1 MADKNFKVK
10 SGLNIPITSAAILTT
25 DSNGNMSST
34 STLSI
39 SNGGTGQT
47 SAANAL
53 NALLPLQTGNTNYYL
68 QTNGVTPQW
77 NALAVPLAQTTEPSS
92 PTDGLIWVDTDGV
105 APVAVVSRWSKQPSA
120 GTTTLSGNDD
130 NSFPLAYTAG
140 YEQVFLNGTL
150 LSRGNDYTATN
161 GTSVVL
167 SSATAA
173 GDIVEIM
180 AIFQV
185 AYADT
190 VAKATYTAKGDLIT
204 ASASATPAVLPVGT
218 NNYALV
224 ADSTQTAGM
233 KWAIPTDTTKIAL
246 STVTAKGDLIAG
258 TASSTVSNVSVGSN
272 YSNLIADSSQTAG
285 FRWGDDT
292 AIATIMGVYL

>member
-1 MADKNFKVK
+1 MADKSFKIKDGLVVPSLSTAGIVK
-10 SGLNIPITSAAILTT
+10 T
-25 DSNGNMSST
+25 DSSGIISS
-34 STLSI
+34 SATLSI
-39 SNGGTGQT
+39 SEGGTGQT
-47 SAANAL
+47 TAANAL

-77 NALAVPLAQTTEPSS
+77 NAISFVSPLAQTTEPSS
-92 PTDGLIWVDTDGV
+92 PSDGQIWIDTDGV
-105 APVAVVSRWSKQPSA
+105 APVAVISRWSKQPSA

-167 SSATAA
+167 SSGTAT

-190 VAKATYTAKGDLIT
+190 LAKATYTAKGDIIT
-204 ASASATPAVLPVGT
+204 ASASATPAVLSIGSG
-218 NNYALV
+218 YQHL
-224 ADSTQTAGM
+224 
-233 KWAIPTDTTKIAL
+233 IP
-246 STVTAKGDLIAG
+246 
-258 TASSTVSNVSVGSN
+258 
-272 YSNLIADSSQTAG
+272 DSSQSTG
-285 FRWGDDT
+285 MRWGDDHNLLT
-292 AIATIMGVYL
+292 VMGVL

>member
-25 DSNGNMSST
+25 NSSGDISST
-34 STLSI
+34 SVLPLT
-39 SNGGTGQT
+39 NGGTGQT

-68 QTNGVTPQW
+68 QTNGVTAQW
-77 NALAVPLAQTTEPSS
+77 NAVSVLNPLAQTTEPSS
-92 PTDGLIWVDTDGV
+92 PADGQIWVKTDGT
-105 APVAVVSRWSKQPSA
+105 APVAVVSRWSKQPTA

-130 NSFPLAYTAG
+130 NSFPLAYTPG

-150 LSRGNDYTATN
+150 LSRTNDYTATT

-167 SSATAA
+167 SSGTAA

-190 VAKATYTAKGDLIT
+190 VAKATYTAKGDIIT
-204 ASASATPAVLPVGT
+204 ASASATPAVLSIGSG
-218 NNYALV
+218 YQHL
-224 ADSTQTAGM
+224 
-233 KWAIPTDTTKIAL
+233 IP
-246 STVTAKGDLIAG
+246 
-258 TASSTVSNVSVGSN
+258 
-272 YSNLIADSSQTAG
+272 DSSQSTG
-285 FRWGDDT
+285 MRWGDDHNLLT
-292 AIATIMGVYL
+292 VMGVI